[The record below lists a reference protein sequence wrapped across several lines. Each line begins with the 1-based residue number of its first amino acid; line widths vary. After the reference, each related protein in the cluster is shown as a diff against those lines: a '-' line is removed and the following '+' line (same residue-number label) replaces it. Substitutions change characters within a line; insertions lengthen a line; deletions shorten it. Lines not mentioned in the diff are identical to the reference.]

1 MVEFFRTILDANFM
15 PHGHCYFW
23 RPEIVWLHVTSDA
36 LTALA
41 YFIIPFVLV
50 HLVRQ
55 RRDLV
60 FNWMFMLFGLFI
72 LACGATHLMSILTL
86 WHPVYRLEGVVKA
99 ITALASVPTAF
110 LLLRL
115 VPQAVALPSPRE
127 LREANQALELEVVER
142 KAAEERVRILNA
154 ELEQRVAERT
164 RSLEAANKQ
173 LQRMNDDLKH
183 FAYAASHDLQEPLR
197 MVVTYNQ
204 LMMREHAEHL
214 PDTARGFLNTATESA
229 LRMNDLLRGLRQY
242 WQASELGED
251 HRTLIPCEDV
261 LRTALLNLDSA
272 VQETGA
278 QITHDPLPVILAEE
292 VMLVQLFQN
301 LVGNALKYRGDRPPE
316 IHIGAVK
323 GSKDWLFSVTDNGI
337 GIPQQYREMV
347 FGVFKRLH
355 GREQPGIGMGLPLCR
370 RVVERYGGRIW
381 VEEPESGIGTA
392 FKFTLPIA
400 AAGE

>member
-1 MVEFFRTILDANFM
+1 MIEFFRTIFDADFM

-50 HLVRQ
+50 RLVQQ

-99 ITALASVPTAF
+99 LTALASVPTAF

-127 LREANQALELEVVER
+127 LKQANQALELEIAER

-164 RSLEAANKQ
+164 ESLEAANKQ

-214 PDTARGFLNTATESA
+214 PETAQEFLNISVESA
-229 LRMNDLLRGLRQY
+229 LRMNDLLRGLRDY
-242 WQASELGED
+242 WQASELGKD
-251 HRTLIPCEDV
+251 QRTIVRCEDA
-261 LRTALLNLDSA
+261 LQTALLNLQSA
-272 VQETGA
+272 IQETGA
-278 QITHDPLPVILAEE
+278 RITHDPLPAILGEE
-292 VMLVQLFQN
+292 VMVVQLFQN
-301 LVGNALKYRGDRPPE
+301 LVGNALKYRSDRPPE
-316 IHIGAVK
+316 IHIGAAK
-323 GSKDWLFSVTDNGI
+323 GPRDWVFSVTDNGI
-337 GIPQQYREMV
+337 GIPEPYRETV

-355 GREQPGIGMGLPLCR
+355 GREHPGIGMGLALCR
-370 RVVERYGGRIW
+370 KVVERYGGRIW
-381 VEEPESGIGTA
+381 VEEPPSGIGTT
-392 FKFTLPIA
+392 FQFTLPIEPA
-400 AAGE
+400 ED